1 MYFLQFKLLKPLTE
15 INNIS
20 ITQFNSISFTE
31 NQSCLGRWIFINC
44 YLWNS
49 KILTSINKNNY
60 IIMNVLL
67 SKFTTKHNTAPFS
80 QIKIEDYFP
89 AFQEGIALAK
99 TEIDAIV
106 NNPEAPTFENT
117 VVAMDFAGDILD
129 RLSSVFFNLNSA
141 ETSDEMQKIA
151 QEVSP
156 LLSEFGNDI
165 TLNAALF
172 AKIKTVY
179 EQKENLNLTP
189 EQTTLLDKK
198 YKSFSRNGANLPE
211 DKKDQLREI
220 DKELSKLS
228 LQFGENV
235 LAETNAFELHL
246 TDEKDLAGL
255 PEGTIEA
262 ARLLAKEKEKE
273 GWIFTLDHPSYVPF
287 LTYAD
292 NRELRKKMAIAFGA
306 RSFQNNEF
314 DNQENVLKIAKLRFE
329 RANLLGYKTHAHFV
343 LEERMAQSPEKVFTF
358 LNDLLAKAKP
368 AAQKEFAELA
378 AFAKELDGIEQLE
391 KWDGAYYSEKL
402 KQQLFNLDDEKLKPY
417 FQLEKVLDGAFTVAK
432 KLYGLTFTEVFDIDK
447 YHEEVTT
454 YEVTDAENNLVSI
467 FYADFFPRKG
477 KRNGAWMTS
486 FKSQSKKDGVNE
498 RPHIS
503 NVCNFT
509 KPTETKPSLL
519 TFNEVTT
526 LFHEFGHGLHGMLAN
541 TTYPSLSGTSVFW
554 DFVELP
560 SQIME
565 NWCYEP
571 EALALFA
578 NHYETGEIIP
588 IEYVQKIKESA
599 SFQEGMATLRQL
611 SFGLLDMAWHG
622 QDPTSITDLKTF
634 ETEQFAN
641 TQLYPDV
648 KENAMSTAF
657 SHIFQGGYSSGYYSY
672 KWAEVLDADAFEYF
686 QESGIFNVEVATK
699 FKENVLSKGGTE
711 HPMILYKRFRGQEPK
726 PEALLKRAGLL

>member
-1 MYFLQFKLLKPLTE
+1 M
-15 INNIS
+15 S
-20 ITQFNSISFTE
+20 
-31 NQSCLGRWIFINC
+31 
-44 YLWNS
+44 
-49 KILTSINKNNY
+49 ILTQYFN
-60 IIMNVLL
+60 
-67 SKFTTKHNTAPFS
+67 TKHNTAPFS
-80 QIKIEDYFP
+80 QIKIEDYVP
-89 AFQEGIALAK
+89 AFNEGIALAK
-99 TEIDAIV
+99 AEIDAIV
-106 NNPEAPTFENT
+106 NNPDAPTFENT
-117 VVAMDFAGDILD
+117 IVAMDFSGDILD
-129 RLSSVFFNLNSA
+129 RLSSIFFNLNSA
-141 ETSDEMQKIA
+141 ETNDEMQKIA

-165 TLNAALF
+165 RLNAELF
-172 AKIKTVY
+172 AKVKAVY
-179 EQKENLNLTP
+179 NQKESLGLNP

-211 DKKDQLREI
+211 DKKNQLREI

-235 LAETNAFELHL
+235 LAETNNFELHL
-246 TDEKDLAGL
+246 TDEKDLSGL

-262 ARLLAKEKEKE
+262 ARLLAKNQEKE

-306 RSFQNNEF
+306 KAFQNNEF
-314 DNQENVLKIAKLRFE
+314 DNQENVLKIAKLRHE

-343 LEERMAQSPEKVFTF
+343 LEERMAESPEKVFSF

-368 AAQKEFAELA
+368 AAQKEFAELTA
-378 AFAKELDGIEQLE
+378 FAFAKELDGIEQLE

-454 YEVTDAENNLVSI
+454 YEVRDAENNLVSI

-486 FKSQSKKDGVNE
+486 FKSQYVKDGVNE

-541 TTYPSLSGTSVFW
+541 TVYPSLSGTSVYW

-599 SFQEGMATLRQL
+599 SFQEGLATLRQL

-622 QDPTSITDLKTF
+622 QDPTSITDLKAF

-686 QESGIFNVEVATK
+686 HENGIFNEEIAKK
-699 FKENVLSKGGTE
+699 FKDNVLSKGGTE
-711 HPMILYKRFRGQEPK
+711 HPMTLYKRFRGQEPK